1 MSRRNEKYFTGAEW
15 CDNCYLYIF
24 GYGKKRGKQCDFS
37 CIGTP
42 FPCRYYISAYW
53 KMMRFYHYHK
63 KKPKFPTTLE
73 AWKNRVKLPF

>member
-37 CIGTP
+37 CIGIP
-42 FPCRYYISAYW
+42 FLADITSALTG
-53 KMMRFYHYHK
+53 R
-63 KKPKFPTTLE
+63 
-73 AWKNRVKLPF
+73 